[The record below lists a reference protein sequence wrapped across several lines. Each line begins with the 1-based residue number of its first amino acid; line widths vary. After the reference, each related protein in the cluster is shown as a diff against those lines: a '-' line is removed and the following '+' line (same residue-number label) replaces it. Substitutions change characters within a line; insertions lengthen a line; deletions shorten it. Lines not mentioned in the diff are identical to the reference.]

1 MGATMPAAA
10 NAAPARKKKRS
21 RRPPPSTLVRRW
33 SVFAVVLI
41 VGYFYVHP
49 ITAYFSTRHELGAT
63 RGEVQRLRA
72 EKNALARRLAIASSP
87 EALAHAARELGYVRP
102 GEHLFIV
109 KGIEAWKRAHTLGE
123 RGR

>member
-1 MGATMPAAA
+1 MPAAA
-10 NAAPARKKKRS
+10 KKKRS

-33 SVFAVVLI
+33 SVVGVVLI

-49 ITAYFSTRHELGAT
+49 ITAYFSTRHDLSTT
-63 RGEVQRLRA
+63 RAEVHRLRA
-72 EKNALARRLAIASSP
+72 EKHALTQQLAIASST
-87 EALAHAARELGYVRP
+87 EALAHAARELGYVRR